1 MPYITTEGRALPLDK
16 AFSHNN
22 ISFPANWLRLSNPA
36 DREAQGISW
45 KEIEEPPVVRAPLDR
60 EKADGVAR
68 AKDTAGKML
77 AQSDWMVIAS
87 VERDRAVAEDW
98 AEYRAAVLAEADR
111 LEGEYNAA
119 ATYTDIDLIKQNW
132 PLNPNEVAAREADEA
147 RLAADKAKQEE
158 DKNADKKEEN

>member
-1 MPYITTEGRALPLDK
+1 MDK

-22 ISFPANWLRLSNPA
+22 ISFPANWLRLSTPA
-36 DREAQGISW
+36 DKEAQGISW
-45 KEIEEPPVVRAPLDR
+45 VTPEEPPVVRAPLDR
-60 EKADGVAR
+60 EKSDGVAR

-87 VERDRAVAEDW
+87 VERSRVVADDW
-98 AEYRAAVLAEADR
+98 AEYRAAVIAEADR

-132 PLNPNEVAAREADEA
+132 PLNPDEQA
-147 RLAADKAKQEE
+147 EGDRMDAGEE
-158 DKNADKKEEN
+158 GENDA